1 MLTHVVLLQPKPEA
15 TPEDIHTALKGI
27 EDLRQH
33 IPEILDLQIGPS
45 LSSENKQRG
54 YSYGFV
60 MHFASKEQLD
70 LYAVHPIHR
79 AAGAELKRVFTNII
93 DFDIISREKSRRI

>member
-1 MLTHVVLLQPKPEA
+1 MLTHVVLLQPKPET
-15 TPEDIHTALKGI
+15 TPEDIHAALKGI

-45 LSSENKQRG
+45 LSIANKQGG

-60 MHFASKEQLD
+60 MRFAGKEQLD
-70 LYAVHPIHR
+70 IYAVNPIHL
-79 AAGAELKRVFTNII
+79 AAGAELNRVFRNII
-93 DFDIISREKSRRI
+93 DFDIT

>member
-45 LSSENKQRG
+45 LSAQDKQRG
-54 YSYGFV
+54 YAYGFV
-60 MHFASKEQLD
+60 MHFAGKEQLD
-70 LYAVHPIHR
+70 LYAVNAIHQ
-79 AAGAELKRVFTNII
+79 AAGAELNRVFCNIV
-93 DFDIISREKSRRI
+93 DFDIV